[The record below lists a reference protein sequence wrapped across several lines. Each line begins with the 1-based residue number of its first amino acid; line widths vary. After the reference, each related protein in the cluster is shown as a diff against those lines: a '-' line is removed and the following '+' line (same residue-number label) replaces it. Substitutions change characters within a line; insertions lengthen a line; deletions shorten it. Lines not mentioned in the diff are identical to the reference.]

1 MAFTLAQLSAIEAA
15 IGSGELSV
23 SYDGK
28 TVTYRSVSDLLTA
41 RDTIRAELQAAGT
54 LAADTTPR
62 TVYGVFDKG

>member
-1 MAFTLAQLSAIEAA
+1 MAFTLTQLAAIEAA
-15 IGSGELSV
+15 IGTGELTV

-28 TVTYRSVSDLLTA
+28 TVTYRSMRELMNA

-62 TVYGVFDKG
+62 TTYAVFNKG